1 MWNLISTRITQFP
14 YFDQVLERPVWKSSR
29 VLDFGGNIGTF
40 LVGAGDQVDHDNYWC
55 VDLNEEVIEQGRQ
68 LFPHA
73 HFVHYNRY
81 NSQYN
86 PKGIR
91 NLKIPVCGVK
101 FDIILAFS
109 VFTHTD
115 RAEMLELAG
124 SLRNMLAPQGVLA
137 FTFCDQ
143 RYDRSLS
150 DPQLPPGSDVRKNLE
165 RERVNNSS
173 RDIDDKVERACQAN
187 WCVVIDEE
195 VYVDPGDELG
205 HQTRVGKANESYCSY
220 YTAEF
225 MASLFPDATV
235 LPPVSPEWQHCCVL
249 RNTSVAGVDEP
260 QLAETRAG
268 SFSPETV
275 SELPSPSAISSAD

>member
-1 MWNLISTRITQFP
+1 MPNLISTRVTQFS
-14 YFDQVLERPVWKSSR
+14 YFEAVLNHPDWKASR
-29 VLDFGGNIGTF
+29 VLDFGGNVGTF
-40 LVGAGDQVDHDNYWC
+40 LVGAGHNVEHENYWC

-68 LFPHA
+68 SFPRA

-91 NLKIPVCGVK
+91 NLRIPDCGVK

-109 VFTHTD
+109 VFTHMD
-115 RAEMLELAG
+115 RVEMLELVG
-124 SLRNMLAPQGVLA
+124 SLRSMLAPGGVLA

-150 DPQLPPGSDVRKNLE
+150 DPQLHPGSDVRKNLE
-165 RERVNNSS
+165 RERVKNSA
-173 RDIDDKVERACQAN
+173 RDIDEKVERACQSN

-195 VYVDPGDELG
+195 VYVEPGDELG
-205 HQTRVGKANESYCSY
+205 HQRRVGQPNESYCSY

-225 MASLFPDATV
+225 MASLFPDAMV

-249 RNTSVAGVDEP
+249 RGP
-260 QLAETRAG
+260 Q
-268 SFSPETV
+268 
-275 SELPSPSAISSAD
+275 